1 MICRAVL
8 PSETYAM
15 KAQKI
20 LASMGYPCEVVRS
33 TSKKEGCG
41 FGLKVVGDCEQI
53 HRLLIQEGIPV
64 QTVRIEREYQ

>member
-1 MICRAVL
+1 MICRAIL

-15 KAQKI
+15 KAQRI
-20 LASMGYPCEVVRS
+20 LASNGYPCEMVRS

-53 HRLLIQEGIPV
+53 HRLFDSGGNPCADSQN
-64 QTVRIEREYQ
+64 